1 MSAPTGLNLG
11 AGPTQWNTMS
21 DITPQSL
28 GLGLSISH
36 AQEQFSKAFVLAVA
50 ALAGCSAAEPQPDVD
65 SIDWTLSCRLSPRR
79 PKLDLQV
86 KSAINDVGSPEL
98 IHYPL
103 KRKNYDDLILTN
115 LLTRRPLV
123 LVVLPPQPEAWLSVS
138 PEQLVL
144 RRCAYWC
151 SLAGFPESANESSVT
166 VHVARANLFDVA
178 ALTGLM
184 QEINEGGVS

>member
-1 MSAPTGLNLG
+1 
-11 AGPTQWNTMS
+11 MS
-21 DITPQSL
+21 DITPRAL

-50 ALAGCSAAEPQPDVD
+50 ALAGCSAAEPEPDVD
-65 SIDWTLSCRLSPRR
+65 DIDWTLSCRLAPRR

-86 KSAINDVGSPEL
+86 KSWTHATGTPEAV
-98 IHYPL
+98 HYPL
-103 KRKNYDDLILTN
+103 KRNSYDGLILTN
-115 LLTRRPLV
+115 LLIPRFLILV
-123 LVVLPPQPEAWLSVS
+123 LVPPQPEAWLTVS

-151 SLAGFPESANESSVT
+151 SLAGLPASENESSVT
-166 VHVARANLFDVA
+166 VQVPRANLFDVA

-184 QEINEGGVS
+184 QAINEGGVS